1 MKQAQFIKTLLFVIA
16 CTLVLFFYI
25 SINFP
30 LTCQEECNFSIT
42 KGENLKSI
50 SDRLRNEKFISSSM
64 LFQFY
69 VKIKGQEKN
78 IKAGDYP
85 FTPFRDES
93 LTGFALPLTITNIT
107 KIITNGKLT
116 NNNSFL
122 IAEGETMLEIEEN
135 LKGKGLIDASS
146 SLKDWKIEDFL
157 EKKYL
162 DIFSEISLD
171 VPLEGYLFPDS
182 YHLPQGLEEK
192 EILSIFIDNFVS
204 KIENDL
210 FFDIKEQKRSF
221 YEILIM
227 ASLLEKE
234 VREETDKRMVA
245 DILWRRLGTNFPLQ
259 IDATICYAEFRSF
272 RKCSL
277 TRELFELD
285 SPYNTYLYKGLPPTP
300 INNPGIE
307 SMQAAL
313 NPLANDYWYFLT
325 DRETGKTIFSET
337 FEQHLEARGKYI

>member
-1 MKQAQFIKTLLFVIA
+1 MGKKQLFQTSLFIIA
-16 CTLVLFFYI
+16 CILVLFFYI
-25 SINFP
+25 SVNFP

-50 SDRLRNEKFISSSM
+50 ANRLKNEEYISSSI

-69 VKIKGQEKN
+69 VKSKGQEKN
-78 IKAGDYP
+78 IKAGDYQ
-85 FTPFRDES
+85 FTS
-93 LTGFALPLTITNIT
+93 PLTITNIT

-135 LKGKGLIDASS
+135 LKEKGLIDASS
-146 SLKDWKIEDFL
+146 SLKDWKIKDFL

-162 DIFSEISLD
+162 DIFSEIPLD
-171 VPLEGYLFPDS
+171 APLEGYLFPDS

-204 KIENDL
+204 KTKNDL
-210 FFDIKEQKRSF
+210 FFEIKKQKRSF

-234 VREETDKRMVA
+234 VREKTDKRMVA
-245 DILWRRLGTNFPLQ
+245 DILWRRLDTNFPLQ
-259 IDATICYAEFRSF
+259 IDATICYAKFQSF
-272 RKCSL
+272 KKCFL
-277 TRELFELD
+277 TRELFKLD

-300 INNPGIE
+300 IDNPGIE
-307 SMQAAL
+307 SIQAAL
-313 NPLANDYWYFLT
+313 DPLENDYWYYMT
-325 DRETGKTIFSET
+325 DRETGKTIFSKT
-337 FEQHLEARGKYI
+337 FEEHLGARGKYL